1 MTMSQDTEKFLY
13 FKVGLLKDSSA
24 LDALWQDALKHHM
37 IDQPAKL
44 IAMRLTEYYEIVSQG
59 LLHPIAEVS
68 RSTPQAAAQDN
79 SAQEVV
85 PVYTA
90 SSSNGN
96 HDTNGSS
103 PMTTPTANDTINRP
117 AKSIESESTRAVNA
131 VVKDSTTQE
140 IFPVL
145 NIADAEQNA
154 EEAANYWNL
163 L

>member
-68 RSTPQAAAQDN
+68 RSAPQTSSQD
-79 SAQEVV
+79 SHIQEVA
-85 PVYTA
+85 PVYKT
-90 SSSNGN
+90 SSTNG
-96 HDTNGSS
+96 TNGSS
-103 PMTTPTANDTINRP
+103 PITTPTANDTINRP
-117 AKSIESESTRAVNA
+117 ERTTESESIRPATTA
-131 VVKDSTTQE
+131 VKDPTTKE
-140 IFPVL
+140 TFPVL

>member
-68 RSTPQAAAQDN
+68 RSAPQTANHTEAVQETTPA
-79 SAQEVV
+79 
-85 PVYTA
+85 YTP
-90 SSSNGN
+90 SSHNG
-96 HDTNGSS
+96 TNGSS
-103 PMTTPTANDTINRP
+103 STPTSTADESINRP
-117 AKSIESESTRAVNA
+117 VQSIESEATRATA
-131 VVKDSTTQE
+131 VVKDPNTKET
-140 IFPVL
+140 FPVL

>member
-68 RSTPQAAAQDN
+68 RSTSQTPGRTDDV
-79 SAQEVV
+79 QEIE
-85 PVYTA
+85 PVYRA
-90 SSSNGN
+90 SSPNG
-96 HDTNGSS
+96 NGSS
-103 PMTTPTANDTINRP
+103 PTPTLTSHDDINRP
-117 AKSIESESTRAVNA
+117 TRLTENEPTQAVA
-131 VVKDSTTQE
+131 ATSVVKDPTTQE
-140 IFPVL
+140 TFPVL
-145 NIADAEQNA
+145 NITDAEQNA